1 MNDAMKIALSNF
13 RACAENA
20 PSGTYLDA
28 KQLAGGIG
36 ETCDNLI
43 KEVRAIGLKADNCDL
58 IFAVEAAIY
67 DYVKRS
73 NPGAGLF
80 PTAEGFGW
88 AMDTEARERV
98 IANAERDRDCLANL
112 QSPVATAN
120 D

>member
-1 MNDAMKIALSNF
+1 MNDALKIALSNF
-13 RACAENA
+13 RACAESA

-28 KQLAGGIG
+28 KQLARVIG
-36 ETCDNLI
+36 EACDNLI
-43 KEVRAIGLKADNCDL
+43 KDVRAIGLKADNCDL

-80 PTAEGFGW
+80 PTAEGFGSS
-88 AMDTEARERV
+88 MGTEARDRV
-98 IANAERDRDCLANL
+98 IANAERDRDSLAKL
-112 QSPVATAN
+112 QRPVAVAN